1 MTIAMN
7 TQAGKIITLFSTA
20 SGSGKT
26 IAAINIAAALRKDL
40 FNVCLVDL
48 DVQFNDVCR
57 YLHKQADL
65 SIYNY
70 TEDTADLARVTNYIT
85 HSQNCFDILA
95 APNKLEESYNIAAD
109 NISDILEQLRYRYD
123 YVIVDTT
130 TGFGELTLAAIA
142 QTDILLFLGIVDF
155 IPTIKNMNIGLDTL
169 KRIGFDSSK
178 IKLVLNRESAKTD
191 ISIKDVEGLLG
202 RKFFHTIPNDF
213 EACLTSIKS
222 GIPLV
227 ESSNSKPIVQSYNQL
242 AKKLSNPDDNAER
255 QGISKLFGKLW

>member
-1 MTIAMN
+1 MN
-7 TQAGKIITLFSTA
+7 AGKIITLFSTA

-26 IAAINIAAALRKDL
+26 TAAINIAAALRKDL

-57 YLHKQADL
+57 YLHKSSDKT
-65 SIYNY
+65 IYSY
-70 TEDTADLARVTNYIT
+70 IEDSSELARVNNHIT
-85 HSQNCFDILA
+85 RSQNCFDILA
-95 APNKLEESYNIAAD
+95 APQQLEESYNISAE
-109 NISDILEQLRYRYD
+109 NVEDILGQLRYQYD

-142 QTDILLFLGIVDF
+142 QTDILLFMGIVDF

-169 KRIGFDSSK
+169 KRIGFEANK
-178 IKLVLNRESAKTD
+178 IRMVLNRESAKTD

-213 EACLTSIKS
+213 ESCLNSIKS
-222 GIPLV
+222 GVPIV
-227 ESSNSKPIVQSYNQL
+227 ESGNAKNIVQSLNLL
-242 AKKLSNPDDNAER
+242 AKKISNPEEQSDR
-255 QGISKLFGKLW
+255 QGLSKIFGKLW

>member
-1 MTIAMN
+1 MN
-7 TQAGKIITLFSTA
+7 TQVGKIITLFGTA

-26 IAAINIAAALRKDL
+26 TAAINIASVLRKDL

-57 YLHKQADL
+57 YLHKQPEV
-65 SIYNY
+65 SIYDY
-70 TEDTADLARVTNYIT
+70 TEDTSDLARITDYIT
-85 HSQNCFDILA
+85 HSQNCFDIIA
-95 APNKLEESYNIAAD
+95 APNKLEESYNITPE
-109 NISDILEQLRYRYD
+109 NITDVLEQLRYRYD

-130 TGFGELTLAAIA
+130 TGFSELTLAAIA

-169 KRIGFDSSK
+169 KRIGFSANK

-213 EACLTSIKS
+213 EACLGSIKS

-227 ESSNSKPIVQSYNQL
+227 ESGSNKPIVQSLTQL
-242 AKKLSNPDDNAER
+242 AKKITNPDENSER
-255 QGISKLFGKLW
+255 QGISKIFGKLW